1 MLESIVWIIVV
12 VLVIGAIF
20 LIFRKFLMWGII
32 LLIVALL
39 FGGFGFFG

>member
-1 MLESIVWIIVV
+1 MLESIVWIAVV
-12 VLVIGAIF
+12 AVTIKAIF

>member
-1 MLESIVWIIVV
+1 MLESIVWIVVV
-12 VLVIGAIF
+12 VLVIGAVF

>member
-1 MLESIVWIIVV
+1 MLESIVWIVMV
-12 VLVIGAIF
+12 VLIIGAIF